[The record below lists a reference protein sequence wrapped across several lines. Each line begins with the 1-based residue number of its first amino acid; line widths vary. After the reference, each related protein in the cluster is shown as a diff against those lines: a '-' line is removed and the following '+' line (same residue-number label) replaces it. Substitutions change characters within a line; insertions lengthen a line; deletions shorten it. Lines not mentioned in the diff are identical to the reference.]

1 MARKT
6 ERKKVPIVKTLTR
19 GCREKHPEN
28 DECKRGSNA
37 KGNQTGHRSHHLVG
51 KEGSRYST
59 DGTQERTTQV
69 ERELSLDV
77 GVTQV
82 FVNDV
87 LDWFERVSE
96 SESQYVVPT

>member
-1 MARKT
+1 MAKKT

-19 GCREKHPEN
+19 GCRGGKYSGN
-28 DECKRGSNA
+28 DGCKRGSNT
-37 KGNQTGHRSHHLVG
+37 KGTQTRNRSYHLVG

-77 GVTQV
+77 GVSQV

-87 LDWFERVSE
+87 LD
-96 SESQYVVPT
+96 